1 VRLLAD
7 CGPGLAG
14 LLEKLA
20 GNGVAPAYVR
30 QVLAALGAAP
40 TASPASS
47 SPASTGRTI
56 TIDGMIESLTNREM
70 DVLLLLAER
79 LSDKE
84 IAERLVL
91 SPVTV
96 KKHTLHIYQKL
107 GVNNRRAAAEV
118 ARQLGLV

>member
-1 VRLLAD
+1 MLSIKKMHKVYLLLTVLVGGCAS
-7 CGPGLAG
+7 PQVYETTPPPSQPA
-14 LLEKLA
+14 EPA
-20 GNGVAPAYVR
+20 RPAQAPA
-30 QVLAALGAAP
+30 A
-40 TASPASS
+40 
-47 SPASTGRTI
+47 RTI
-56 TIDGMIESLTNREM
+56 TIDGVIESLTNREM

-91 SPVTV
+91 APVTV